1 MARRFPTRIRSAPKR
16 FATLTFTPGSGVVG
30 CDHYDHSYDRG
41 YFSTTWKDLRQ
52 RIDDEDYSRDLK
64 KALAAEEASNIAI
77 LPIELQREVKKLL
90 VGPSLFQNDVNFIA
104 PDTTPETVEL
114 ASDES
119 EWESEEEDCE
129 YCCEV
134 CEEKCYDFECVQD
147 ALDAEWTRSLEEF
160 DGWVC
165 NECCHDYENFEDD
178 E

>member
-1 MARRFPTRIRSAPKR
+1 MARRFPTRNRSAPKR

-41 YFSTTWKDLRQ
+41 QFSATWKDLRQ
-52 RIDDEDYSRDLK
+52 KLDDADYIRELK
-64 KALAAEEASNIAI
+64 DALAAEEASKIAG
-77 LPIELQREVKKLL
+77 LPTELQRKLQKLL
-90 VGPSLFQNDVNFIA
+90 THSTLFQNDVNFIA

-114 ASDES
+114 SSDES

-134 CEEKCYDFECVQD
+134 CEEKCYDFECAQD

-165 NECCHDYENFEDD
+165 STCCHQYECFEDD

>member
-41 YFSTTWKDLRQ
+41 HFSATWKDLRQ
-52 RIDDEDYSRDLK
+52 RIDDDDYSRDLK
-64 KALAAEEASNIAI
+64 KALVAEEASNIAI
-77 LPIELQREVKKLL
+77 LPVELQREVKKLL
-90 VGPSLFQNDVNFIA
+90 VSSSLFQKDVNFIA

-134 CEEKCYDFECVQD
+134 CEEKCYDFDCVQD